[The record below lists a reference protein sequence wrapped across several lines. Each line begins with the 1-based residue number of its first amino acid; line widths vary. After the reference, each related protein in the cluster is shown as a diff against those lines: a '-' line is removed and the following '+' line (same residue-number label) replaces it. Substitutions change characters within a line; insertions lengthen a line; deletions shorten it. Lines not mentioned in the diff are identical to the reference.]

1 MKIAHISDS
10 HTGYAQ
16 YRLVERKKDFLL
28 AFERAI
34 DESLSRKVDLIIHT
48 GDLFESYQPDMATFS
63 AVIKILQKVK
73 SAGVEFLAI
82 TGNHDRALRGGVVP
96 PHRVLEELGL
106 LKFLNIKP
114 GTPVKEQVF
123 LDGDLLIAGFQYLPK
138 RLLDA
143 FKENIFP
150 ELSELAAKSKTSIL
164 MFHQGIKQYLPY
176 EESYEMDFADLPEG
190 FDYYAGG
197 HVHAFLKENI
207 KGGILSY
214 AGSTEFR
221 SRREAERNFRG
232 FNVFD
237 TEEKKL
243 ERIELEGLRPFIV
256 VNCNEENVKEEL
268 EKALSRAEESR
279 IPPIVVVDYK
289 FKGLEIDAFSE
300 ILKSLE
306 KVSLTLRI
314 TKKRIEGEE
323 KELTGGKGKSYT
335 TFLEEFMKEKGAG
348 SNAIKVAKELLDAS
362 PEHVG
367 EILKAFAFEMTESER
382 LKEFLDGVGDF

>member
-16 YRLVERKKDFLL
+16 YRLIERKKDFLL

-34 DESLSRKVDLIIHT
+34 DESLNRRVDLIIHT

-96 PHRVLEELGL
+96 PHKVLEELGL
-106 LKFLNIKP
+106 IKFLNLKP
-114 GTPVKEQVF
+114 GIPIKEQVF
-123 LDGDLLIAGFQYLPK
+123 IDSDLLIAGFQYLPK

-143 FKENIFP
+143 FKEIAFP
-150 ELSELAAKSKTSIL
+150 ELSELASAVKTSIL

-190 FDYYAGG
+190 FSYYAGG

-214 AGSTEFR
+214 AGATEFR
-221 SRREAERNFRG
+221 SRKEAERNFRG
-232 FNVFD
+232 FNIFD
-237 TEEKKL
+237 TNDKTL
-243 ERIELEGLRPFIV
+243 ERIELQGLRPFIV
-256 VNCNEENVKEEL
+256 IKCSEETIKEEL
-268 EKALSRAEESR
+268 EKALNRAEESE
-279 IPPIVVVDYK
+279 IPPVVVIDYK
-289 FKGLEIDAFSE
+289 FKTLEIESFLE

-306 KVSLTLRI
+306 KASLTVRI
-314 TKKRIEGEE
+314 LKKKVESEE
-323 KELTGGKGKSYT
+323 RETLEEKGKSYAV
-335 TFLEEFMKEKGAG
+335 FLEEFMKEKGAG
-348 SNAIKVAKELLDAS
+348 SSAVKVARELLDAS
-362 PEHVG
+362 PEHAG
-367 EILKAFAFEMTESER
+367 EILKAFAIEVIESER
-382 LKEFLDGVGDF
+382 AKRFLDGVGDF